1 MRKVEYSLYM
11 VTDRTLMRTLTLE
24 ECVEQALAGGVKLVQ
39 LREKDLEADAFIAL
53 GKRIKSICEAYDVPL
68 VINDRLDVA
77 IGVNASGVHIGQDD
91 MSASVA
97 RAMLGPERLLGVS
110 VTSVA
115 QAIRAQT
122 DGADYLGVGA
132 MFRTQTKEDASLVS
146 LKTLGAIRDAVTLPI
161 VAIGGMDKQT
171 IPLCEPYCVQGF
183 AVVSALVN
191 QPDVYRAAK
200 ELRQYAAK
208 YSFPSKKRILSWPR
222 VQTPSAVPIPPVGW

>member
-1 MRKVEYSLYM
+1 MHKVDYTLYM
-11 VTDRTLMRTLTLE
+11 VTDRTLMRTKTLE
-24 ECVEQALAGGVKLVQ
+24 ACIEQALCGGVTLVQ
-39 LREKDLEADAFIAL
+39 LREKHLETDAFISL
-53 GKRIKSICEAYDVPL
+53 GKRVKSLCDTYNVPL

-77 IGVNASGVHIGQDD
+77 IGVNACGVHIGQDD

-97 RAMLGPERLLGVS
+97 RAMLGPKRLLGVS

-115 QAIRAQT
+115 QAIRAQA

-132 MFRTQTKEDASLVS
+132 MFVTQTKQDASYVS
-146 LKTLGAIRDAVTLPI
+146 LQTLAAIRKAVNLPI
-161 VAIGGMDKQT
+161 VTIGGMNKET
-171 IPLCEPYCVQGF
+171 IPLCEPYCMQGF

-208 YSFPSKKRILSWPR
+208 YSFPSEKRILSWPR
-222 VQTPSAVPIPPVGW
+222 VQTPSAVPIPPAGW